1 MLLLAL
7 LAAQAAP
14 AAPPAPDIALNVHAT
29 VREVRVRQR
38 GETSLR
44 VYASPDAGSRS
55 EALRP
60 AAPRDVRARNRT
72 VEVHA
77 EARIADPATRPASAP
92 ETSPPQRR

>member
-14 AAPPAPDIALNVHAT
+14 AAPAAPDIDLNVHAT

-44 VYASPDAGSRS
+44 VSASPDAGSRS
-55 EALRP
+55 EAPQP

-72 VEVHA
+72 VDVHA
-77 EARIADPATRPASAP
+77 EARIADPAASPAPAP
-92 ETSPPQRR
+92 ETSPPHRR